1 MTGQKTDACLI
12 FAGEEI
18 ELCFPHAVSQFYYF
32 ISLKGIF
39 EHPRMILQHL
49 YALEWHFGSH
59 INTIQI
65 ILLSPGNQ
73 HQI

>member
-1 MTGQKTDACLI
+1 MYAWYLQA
-12 FAGEEI
+12 EEI
-18 ELCFPHAVSQFYYF
+18 AVWFSHAISQFYYF

-39 EHPRMILQHL
+39 EHPQMILEL
-49 YALEWHFGSH
+49 LRAGREWHFVSH

-73 HQI
+73 DQI